1 MQIPS
6 EDDFKSA
13 SATMTRNH
21 FKALLDLMNRLPGI
35 PAFTRMR
42 EGFISER
49 DISFSMYAEHPIVDE
64 FRQEAYR
71 LGIVVSFDWSAWNE
85 GKVLLA
91 DRSSGFTHLDLE
103 TLCKLVTVIIRQ
115 DRFCE
120 GSLAS
125 QFEDGTVGR
134 ILAGMEAWFERKQ
147 A

>member
-13 SATMTRNH
+13 AATMTRDD
-21 FKALLDLMNRLPGI
+21 FKGLLALIKRIPGI
-35 PAFTRMR
+35 TEFTRIR
-42 EGFISER
+42 DGFESGR
-49 DISFSMYAEHPIVDE
+49 GVSFPMYAEHPIVDE

-71 LGIVVSFDWSAWNE
+71 LGIVVNFDWTAWNE

-91 DRSSGFTHLDLE
+91 DRSSDFTRLDLG